1 MAASIRELRR
11 RINSVNSTK
20 KITRAQ
26 ELIATTR
33 IAKAQAKAE
42 AAKPYSKEMTSV
54 MSALA
59 GTGTLDHPLLVERSN
74 TKRAAVL
81 VITADRG
88 LCGGYNSNAI
98 KTAEELMAL
107 LREQGKEPVLFVT
120 GRRGVGYYT
129 FRGREVAGPWT
140 GFSERPEYRDAKEIA
155 DTLIEGFMNGVDD
168 HDGDAD
174 GVLGFDEVH
183 MVYTQ
188 FASMLSQVP
197 TATRIAP
204 LEVEYEEYDESQP
217 RRGASGA
224 DELSPAYEFEPG
236 PSELMDAMLPKYIT
250 TRIFS
255 ALLESSASE
264 SAARRAAMKSATDNA
279 NELIRTLTR
288 EANQARQAQI
298 TQEISEIV
306 GGADALAS
314 AGSDD

>member
-1 MAASIRELRR
+1 MAASIRDLRR
-11 RINSVNSTK
+11 RISSVNSTK

-33 IAKAQAKAE
+33 ISKAQAKA
-42 AAKPYSKEMTSV
+42 AAAQPYSNEMTRV

-59 GTGTLDHPLLVERSN
+59 GSAALDHPLLKEREN
-74 TKRAAVL
+74 AKRAAVL
-81 VITADRG
+81 VVTADRG

-98 KTAEELMAL
+98 KTAEELMSL
-107 LREQGKEPVLFVT
+107 LREQGKDPVLFVT
-120 GRRGVGYYT
+120 GRRGVTYYS
-129 FRGREVAGPWT
+129 FRGRELAGTWT
-140 GFSERPEYRDAKEIA
+140 GFSERPTYDDAKAVSEALIAGFVAGADDEI
-155 DTLIEGFMNGVDD
+155 
-168 HDGDAD
+168 DGPGAD
-174 GVLGFDEVH
+174 GILGFDEVH
-183 MVYTQ
+183 LVYTQ
-188 FASMLSQVP
+188 FRSMLSQVP

-204 LEVEYEEYDESQP
+204 LEVEYADLDEDQREAAKDKIP
-217 RRGASGA
+217 
-224 DELSPAYEFEPG
+224 PAYEFEPNAT
-236 PSELMDAMLPKYIT
+236 ELMDAMLPKYVT

-255 ALLESSASE
+255 AMLESSASE

-279 NELIRTLTR
+279 SDLILNLTR

>member
-1 MAASIRELRR
+1 MAASIRDLRR
-11 RINSVNSTK
+11 RIASVNSTK

-33 IAKAQAKAE
+33 ISKAQAKA
-42 AAKPYSKEMTSV
+42 AAALPYSNEMTRV

-59 GTGTLDHPLLVERSN
+59 GSAALDHPLLKEREN
-74 TKRAAVL
+74 PKRAAVL
-81 VITADRG
+81 LVTADRG

-98 KTAEELMAL
+98 KTAEELMSL

-120 GRRGVGYYT
+120 GRRGVTYYT
-129 FRGREVAGPWT
+129 FRGRELAATWT
-140 GFSERPEYRDAKEIA
+140 GFSERPSYDDAKEVGESLIA
-155 DTLIEGFMNGVDD
+155 GFLAGADD
-168 HDGDAD
+168 EIDGPGQD
-174 GVLGFDEVH
+174 GVRGFDEVH
-183 MVYTQ
+183 LVYTE
-188 FASMLSQVP
+188 FRSMLSQVP

-204 LEVEYEEYDESQP
+204 LEVEYADLDETQREAARDKIP
-217 RRGASGA
+217 
-224 DELSPAYEFEPG
+224 PAYEFEPNAT
-236 PSELMDAMLPKYIT
+236 ELMDAMLPKYVT

-255 ALLESSASE
+255 AMLESSASE

-279 NELIRTLTR
+279 SELINTLTR

-306 GGADALAS
+306 GGAGALAS

>member
-1 MAASIRELRR
+1 MAASIRDLRR
-11 RINSVNSTK
+11 RISSVNSTK

-33 IAKAQAKAE
+33 IGKAQAKAE
-42 AAKPYSKEMTSV
+42 AAQPYSREMTRV

-59 GTGTLDHPLLVERSN
+59 GSAALDHPLLKEREN
-74 TKRAAVL
+74 PKRAAVL
-81 VITADRG
+81 VVTADRG

-98 KTAEELMAL
+98 KTAEELMSL
-107 LREQGKEPVLFVT
+107 LREQGKEPVLYVT
-120 GRRGVGYYT
+120 GRRGVTYYS
-129 FRGREVAGPWT
+129 FRGRELAGEWT
-140 GFSERPEYRDAKEIA
+140 GFSERPSYDDARAVGEALIA
-155 DTLIEGFMNGVDD
+155 GFVAGADDDAEGPG
-168 HDGDAD
+168 AD
-174 GVLGFDEVH
+174 GVRGFDEVH
-183 MVYTQ
+183 MVYTE
-188 FASMLSQVP
+188 FRSMLSQVP

-204 LEVEYEEYDESQP
+204 LEVEY
-217 RRGASGA
+217 A
-224 DELSPAYEFEPG
+224 DEDATAQAAAKDQIPPSYEFEPNATD
-236 PSELMDAMLPKYIT
+236 LMDAMLPKYVN

-255 ALLESSASE
+255 AMLESSASE

-279 NELIRTLTR
+279 SELILNLTR